1 MDKPDTFLKSAI
13 TSSQLDRLSCARLA
27 QEDHRLWAAWVNFLK
42 SWFRL
47 KYILPVLLVLIIV
60 IFAGQQAP
68 AQDAGKITIPKINI
82 DIGEAKKPKEM
93 ALTLQVLFLITILTL
108 APSIIL
114 MVTSFTRIIIVLD
127 FVKRALGLQQMPPNQ
142 VLAALSLFLTFFIMA
157 PTIQEIN
164 KTAFQPFM
172 QGKLDAEGFY
182 DKGIQPIRK
191 FMFKQIYQ
199 LKRQKDIALFI
210 EMSGEEKPKTEA
222 DVPTHVLI
230 PAFMLSEL
238 RRAFEMGIMIFIPFI
253 VLDMIVSSV
262 LMAMGMIMLPPV
274 MISLP
279 LKIVLFI
286 LVDGWNLITYGLVK
300 SFG

>member
-1 MDKPDTFLKSAI
+1 MVDTYNYDNVNKKNMRANQVNSNQTKKKSRLNTWSFCSFFLLAI
-13 TSSQLDRLSCARLA
+13 ML
-27 QEDHRLWAAWVNFLK
+27 
-42 SWFRL
+42 
-47 KYILPVLLVLIIV
+47 ILLTGAIQPAV
-60 IFAGQQAP
+60 
-68 AQDAGKITIPKINI
+68 AQDAGRLAIPKINI
-82 DIGEAKKPKEM
+82 DIGEAKEPREM
-93 ALTLQVLFLITILTL
+93 ALTLQVLFLITILTM

-114 MVTSFTRIIIVLD
+114 MVTSFTRIYIVLD

-157 PTIQEIN
+157 PTIKEVN
-164 KTAFQPFM
+164 KVALQPFM
-172 QGKLDAEGFY
+172 QGKLDAQGLY

-210 EMSGEEKPKTEA
+210 EMSGEEKPKVEE
-222 DVPTHVLI
+222 DVPTYVLI

-238 RRAFEMGIMIFIPFI
+238 RRAFEMGIIIFIPFI